1 MWVGPRGRL
10 HILPIRPL
18 SQKAVTWY
26 YRRDMLRYS
35 LAKWETGP
43 TLFAMIVCY
52 AVPQRD
58 AMVEYTDS
66 TIRNQED
73 G

>member
-1 MWVGPRGRL
+1 MWVGPRGKL
-10 HILPIRPL
+10 HILLIRPL

-26 YRRDMLRYS
+26 RRNMFRYS
-35 LAKWETGP
+35 LAKWETGL

-52 AVPQRD
+52 VVPQSD